1 MEKIYNNLNIENLMK
16 TEMFNQL
23 NKGQTEEVLKGLENN
38 VNVLIY
44 ANNKYS
50 WQQMKVIRKGL
61 EKNFDINILLKEEFS
76 FEQLLIIEDGFEK
89 NINILNVIN
98 NKLTR
103 EQIKSILN
111 CYLLGLKVEIKDF
124 I

>member
-44 ANNKYS
+44 ANKKFKAK
-50 WQQMKVIRKGL
+50 QMKEIRLGL
-61 EKNFDINILLKEEFS
+61 EGNVDVSKYTKPEFDAEQMKE
-76 FEQLLIIEDGFEK
+76 I
-89 NINILNVIN
+89 
-98 NKLTR
+98 R
-103 EQIKSILN
+103 
-111 CYLLGLKVEIKDF
+111 LGK
-124 I
+124 